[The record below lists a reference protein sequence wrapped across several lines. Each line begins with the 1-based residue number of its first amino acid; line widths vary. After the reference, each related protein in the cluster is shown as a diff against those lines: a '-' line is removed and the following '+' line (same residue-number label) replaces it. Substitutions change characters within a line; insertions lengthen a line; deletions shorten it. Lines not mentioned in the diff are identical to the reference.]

1 MQIPDS
7 FKIAQLT
14 AMCDKLVTLLSTV
27 ETTGAL
33 GGKTK
38 SPGVPV
44 STHQCNVQVV
54 SDKLLCEQYGLTIG
68 RDILVTAPTL
78 PIEKG
83 RFIRYGG
90 GDYYV
95 VETPQHDA
103 YKKLLA
109 KAVVV

>member
-1 MQIPDS
+1 MHVPDS
-7 FKIAQLT
+7 FKSAQLF
-14 AMCDKLVTLLSTV
+14 AMCDKQVTLLSTV
-27 ETTGAL
+27 ETMGAL

-54 SDKLLCEQYGLTIG
+54 NDKLLCKQYGLTIG
-68 RDILVTAPTL
+68 RDIQVTAPLL

-83 RFIRYGG
+83 RFIRFDGS
-90 GDYYV
+90 DYYV
-95 VETPQHDA
+95 VETPQYDA

-109 KAVVV
+109 KVVVV